1 MSHQSPTIAV
11 IGAGPIGLE
20 SALYGRFLGYDVQL
34 YEREEV
40 GNHILQW
47 GHVHWFSPFGM
58 NHSPLSAAALKAQ
71 DPNWKLPSDQE
82 RLTGREYV
90 DRFLKPLAETDLLSR
105 SLRLQTEVVSIGR
118 ADLSKADFG
127 RQYDRGNSRFRLL
140 LRDKKGED
148 SMAEADIVIDATGV
162 YGQHRFLGRGGL
174 PAVGEQAMAH
184 AIHYR
189 LPQISNSTASPFA
202 GRHTLVVGAGYSA
215 ATSIC
220 ALADLAES
228 VPDTR
233 ITWVVR
239 NPRGKNG
246 PMQHIPEDPLAHRAA
261 LTAAANRW
269 ADCGER
275 VHYLPGKNIDAV
287 CRNDETSAFEV
298 VLGGRHAGEDVMRI
312 ACDFILGHTG
322 FRPDCTLF
330 EELHVQLCYVTE
342 GPIRLAAHLLQ
353 EQGGDCLNQTLPAEG
368 LLTTSEPDFFI
379 LGNKSYGRDPNFLLS
394 LGLEQI
400 RQLYCEISGDP
411 ALNLYESMQRNATSL
426 DIP

>member
-1 MSHQSPTIAV
+1 MSSNIALTGLAKDLAARAATGRPV
-11 IGAGPIGLE
+11 RIGLIGSGE
-20 SALYGRFLGYDVQL
+20 MGTDIVTRAAMMDGVDV
-34 YEREEV
+34 
-40 GNHILQW
+40 
-47 GHVHWFSPFGM
+47 
-58 NHSPLSAAALKAQ
+58 AAISEINVPNAHKA
-71 DPNWKLPSDQE
+71 
-82 RLTGREYV
+82 
-90 DRFLKPLAETDLLSR
+90 
-105 SLRLQTEVVSIGR
+105 VSISYKEDGHSQDAKSTDDLNAIIESGKTAITDN
-118 ADLSKADFG
+118 ADLILESGLIDV
-127 RQYDRGNSRFRLL
+127 
-140 LRDKKGED
+140 
-148 SMAEADIVIDATGV
+148 VIDATGV

-189 LPQISNSTASPFA
+189 LPQIINSAVSPFA

-228 VPDTR
+228 VADTR

-246 PMQHIPEDPLAHRAA
+246 PLQHIPEDPLAHRAA

-287 CRNDETSAFEV
+287 CRKDETSAFEV

-330 EELHVQLCYVTE
+330 EELQVQLCYVTE

-353 EQGGDCLNQTLPAEG
+353 EQGGDCLNQTLPTEG

-400 RQLYCEISGDP
+400 RQLYCQISGDP